1 MRERRGLGGLGAALL
16 VALGLIHAAA
26 LGLIHAAA
34 AQTAAPD
41 LSRLALEWARGDFR
55 SPLVCEIDGAPRL
68 GLRRVTIELG
78 PPTLERPAAHLR
90 FFDLE
95 VPNGTR
101 CGTETEKDVPNA
113 IGTLSLAHRGR
124 SRPDT
129 AAHDFSSTLRR
140 EGGFEYEIVSGR
152 LDLQPAHDPGAT
164 RRVDFRGGR
173 AFLGEVKRGTDAWRR
188 LAEYPVPR
196 KLTLRVEAP
205 DGSSLALDLVELP
218 PR

>member
-1 MRERRGLGGLGAALL
+1 MSKRRSVARAAGALL
-16 VALGLIHAAA
+16 LALGSAHPS
-26 LGLIHAAA
+26 A
-34 AQTAAPD
+34 AQTATPD
-41 LSRLALEWARGDFR
+41 LARLALEWTRGDFR

-68 GLRRVTIELG
+68 GLRRVTIEPG
-78 PPTLERPAAHLR
+78 PATLERPAAHVR

-95 VPNGTR
+95 VPAGTH
-101 CGTETEKDVPNA
+101 CGTETEKDVPNV
-113 IGTLSLAHRGR
+113 IGTLALVHRAR

-129 AAHDFSSTLRR
+129 AARDFASTLRR

-152 LDLQPAHDPGAT
+152 LDLQAAHDPGAA

-173 AFLGEVKRGTDAWRR
+173 AFVAEVKRGTDAWRR

-205 DGSSLALDLVELP
+205 DGTSLALDLVELP

>member
-1 MRERRGLGGLGAALL
+1 MQKRARCARIAGALL
-16 VALGLIHAAA
+16 LAVGLAPRS
-26 LGLIHAAA
+26 A

-41 LSRLALEWARGDFR
+41 LGRLALEWARGDFR

-68 GLRRVTIELG
+68 GLRRVTIAPG
-78 PPTLERPAAHLR
+78 PPSLERPAAHVR

-95 VPNGTR
+95 VPDGTR
-101 CGTETEKDVPNA
+101 CGTETEKEVPNV
-113 IGTLSLAHRGR
+113 IGTLALAHRGR

-129 AAHDFSSTLRR
+129 AMHDFASTLRR
-140 EGGFEYEIVSGR
+140 EGGFEYEIVSGQ
-152 LDLQPAHDPGAT
+152 LDLQPAHDPAAV

>member
-1 MRERRGLGGLGAALL
+1 MRQGPGIARLAGACLLAL
-16 VALGLIHAAA
+16 AIGPPC
-26 LGLIHAAA
+26 A

-41 LSRLALEWARGDFR
+41 LGRLVLEWARGDFR

-68 GLRRVTIELG
+68 GLRRVTIAPG

-95 VPNGTR
+95 VPDGTR
-101 CGTETEKDVPNA
+101 CGTETEKEVPNA
-113 IGTLSLAHRGR
+113 IGTLALAHRGR

-129 AAHDFSSTLRR
+129 AAHDFAATLRR
-140 EGGFEYEIVSGR
+140 EGGFEFEIVSGR
-152 LDLQPAHDPGAT
+152 LDLQPAHDPAAS

-173 AFLGEVKRGTDAWRR
+173 AYLAEVKRGTDAWRR
-188 LAEYPVPR
+188 LAEYPVLR
-196 KLTLRVEAP
+196 KRTLRVEAP